1 MGEEVDWMSMLVDAF
16 LGFRIDKAEAF
27 GVVEPLDL
35 ALYSSPSAA
44 NNSITG
50 VSSSS
55 SRRNH
60 EIWLTAGPLLPTV
73 GSIGCNT
80 VLPIVKVTGGA
91 VEIATSA
98 SITVIDQKT
107 NLSFHACNQPDS
119 TNIPIRI
126 ARL

>member
-27 GVVEPLDL
+27 GVVKPLDL

-55 SRRNH
+55 SA
-60 EIWLTAGPLLPTV
+60 ETTKYG
-73 GSIGCNT
+73 
-80 VLPIVKVTGGA
+80 
-91 VEIATSA
+91 
-98 SITVIDQKT
+98 
-107 NLSFHACNQPDS
+107 
-119 TNIPIRI
+119 
-126 ARL
+126 